1 MKARRSRRSRAG
13 HLLVEALVGGVVL
26 SLTLAALASG
36 EVTARRSLSRGIE
49 ELELERASTALL
61 EYLRA
66 QPPGSPMWTAPSG
79 GTVTGHP
86 EWAWTITPE
95 LVEDRD
101 VRVGFP
107 SFRYLRARVT
117 VVTADGRTW
126 EREALRW

>member
-1 MKARRSRRSRAG
+1 
-13 HLLVEALVGGVVL
+13 VEALVGGVVL